1 MKTDLASPRTPF
13 VWLNGFL
20 AVALLFGFCCDIAR
34 ADQKTNAPAV
44 VTVVTN
50 VQAEV
55 AAKLVAEGKVVA
67 LDVRTS
73 EEFAEGHIAG
83 ATNINFM
90 AKDFAIQAGKLDR
103 DKVYLVYC
111 AVGGRSKRCLPQ
123 LQKLGFKQIYH
134 FDGGFSA
141 WQEAGKPVAK

>member
-1 MKTDLASPRTPF
+1 MKINSASWRIS
-13 VWLNGFL
+13 VLW
-20 AVALLFGFCCDIAR
+20 AVAFFASGVAFHCESAR
-34 ADQKTNAPAV
+34 ADQKTNAPTG

-50 VQAEV
+50 VQTEV
-55 AAKLVAEGKVVA
+55 AAKLVAEGKVVV
-67 LDVRTS
+67 LDVRTPG
-73 EEFAEGHIAG
+73 EFAEGHIAG

-90 AKDFAIQAGKLDR
+90 DKDFATQVGKLDR

-141 WQEAGKPVAK
+141 WEEAGKPVTK